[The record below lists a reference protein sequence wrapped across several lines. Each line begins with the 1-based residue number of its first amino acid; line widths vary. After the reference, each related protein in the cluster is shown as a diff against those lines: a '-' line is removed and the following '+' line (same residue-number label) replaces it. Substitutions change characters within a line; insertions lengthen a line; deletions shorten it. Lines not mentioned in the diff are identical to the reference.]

1 MCNNY
6 REEDK
11 YYIDTEKLDKSAY
24 YYRERRYIRREE
36 DEQGGIEQERK
47 VMQAVGKAI

>member
-24 YYRERRYIRREE
+24 YYGER
-36 DEQGGIEQERK
+36 GGIY
-47 VMQAVGKAI
+47 VGRRTNKEE